1 MFYTW
6 TAVRWCRR
14 PCQHK
19 SSSSS
24 QFLHTVLLFL
34 VLCARKSTLLHS
46 NGGFKG
52 HFFLSCRNIHSLA
65 FSSFG
70 LQNISLWAF
79 FILNILLGNIL
90 WHSLKFREER
100 LGIVRFQVRYKY
112 AKVKVDIR
120 DEYDWN
126 IPTSR
131 ISEELNLFPKTI
143 LYRYL

>member
-46 NGGFKG
+46 NGFKG
-52 HFFLSCRNIHSLA
+52 HFLLSCRNIHSLA

-90 WHSLKFREER
+90 WHSLKCREER

-112 AKVKVDIR
+112 AKVEVGIR

-131 ISEELNLFPKTI
+131 ISEELNRFPKI
-143 LYRYL
+143 IVYRYL